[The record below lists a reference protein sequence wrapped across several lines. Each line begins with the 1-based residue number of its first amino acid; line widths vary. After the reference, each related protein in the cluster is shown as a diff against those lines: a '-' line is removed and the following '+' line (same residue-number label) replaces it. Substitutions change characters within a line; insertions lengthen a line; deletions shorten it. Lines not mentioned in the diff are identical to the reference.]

1 MTTEAKYTLR
11 RAWWGRFHPFVRLGW
26 RVATAGSKRPASQ
39 TVLGFAIIAV
49 GMALR
54 QSQKTRTTL
63 IYTDTV
69 LPGEITRIRVFQG
82 TSAPSEVTVRT

>member
-11 RAWWGRFHPFVRLGW
+11 RAWWGRFHPLVRLGW
-26 RVATAGSKRPASQ
+26 RVATTGSNRPASQ

-49 GMALR
+49 GVALR
-54 QSQKTRTTL
+54 RTQKNRTTL

-69 LPGEITRIRVFQG
+69 LPGEVARIRVYRG

>member
-1 MTTEAKYTLR
+1 VTAQAKYTLR
-11 RAWWGRFHPFVRLGW
+11 RAWWRKFHPLVRAGW
-26 RVATAGSKRPASQ
+26 YVATTGSNRPASQ

-49 GMALR
+49 GVALR
-54 QSQKTRTTL
+54 QTQKTRTTL

-69 LPGEITRIRVFQG
+69 LPGEVTRIRVYRG